1 MWLKGLSRLNSYRFP
16 NSSQFYTK
24 FPGNLPQAALT
35 ALIYMTKVPK
45 AELNYSLESF
55 RSKIHTSQ
63 SSIPESICSLLS
75 APSLDTPL
83 SLPNPLSSTYSDLFS
98 KLTHA
103 KQYISHANSLTLT
116 PGGISEA
123 LKVIYEFCDKGKI
136 GFLSGDLSFELIEVL
151 LSHVASIETENIQ
164 DNHEI
169 YNKIEEY
176 LLEQEFCLPKFGI
189 PFPDKENP
197 QAMFI
202 RELLI
207 EKDSP
212 EIIMNKIKNDME
224 LLTHSAFGL
233 NYLTPKEHLI
243 NLFSTFCRR
252 IRQEQ
257 EMCVRKELSNTRKKY
272 SHLLVFRN

>member
-1 MWLKGLSRLNSYRFP
+1 MLLRTLSRLYTSMAP
-16 NSSQFYTK
+16 NTSLFYTK

-35 ALIYMTKVPK
+35 ALIYIAKLPK
-45 AELNYSLESF
+45 EELNSSLEVF
-55 RSKIHTSQ
+55 RNNLHDSKLH
-63 SSIPESICSLLS
+63 IPDLITKNLLS
-75 APSLDTPL
+75 SRLDEKLSYESPL
-83 SLPNPLSSTYSDLFS
+83 SNNYEDLFN

-103 KQYISHANSLTLT
+103 RAYINAANNLPLC

-123 LKVIYEFCDKGKI
+123 IKVIYEFCDKGKI
-136 GFLSGDLSFELIEVL
+136 GFLSGDLSLELFEVL
-151 LSHVASIETENIQ
+151 LNHVAHIETDNLE
-164 DNHEI
+164 DNHEV
-169 YNKIEEY
+169 YKKIEEF
-176 LLEQEFCLPKFGI
+176 LMEQDFCLPKFGI
-189 PFPDKENP
+189 PRPLDENP
-197 QAMFI
+197 QSMFI

-243 NLFSTFCRR
+243 KLFSALCRK

-257 EMCVRKELSNTRKKY
+257 EVCLKKELSNSRKKY
-272 SHLLVFRN
+272 ASTLV